1 MYSYLG
7 RKLRAPFKDIDIQG
21 TIRRYA
27 SKIPDINFVKGH
39 LDRHPELPRYGASGY
54 TEDGSIRISCIG
66 EDSSVSMA
74 AGALMVSCMVTDGA
88 HVTLG
93 PGAVVIGCVFR
104 RGDISVASN
113 AVMVC
118 CELCPRLIG
127 QDKVRFCIPD
137 DALLMRTTLGST
149 PDGELTLGRGCILFG
164 VRIAMYDEACI
175 SIGAGTLI
183 AEASWTMFAK
193 TRLSIGNNCTI
204 AWRGTYPQTYAAK
217 LRRIVQELLSV
228 DVNWVPSPNGA
239 AGSVDIQ
246 LAGIQ
251 DIAGSLEIGDDCVL
265 SVGNL
270 SVHDEASVKIGV
282 GSKVIATS
290 CNFSKGSV
298 ICLGKGATMTGYC
311 IQVDKSRFSKV
322 RKKHTPHES
331 VDVKDGAVLFLNA
344 DDASRIVDV
353 VVQSVEDNTWP

>member
-7 RKLRAPFKDIDIQG
+7 RKLRAPFKDIDIRG

-27 SKIPDINFVKGH
+27 SKVPDINFVKGH
-39 LDRHPELPRYGASGY
+39 LDRHPEPPLYGASGY
-54 TEDGSIRISCIG
+54 TEEGRIRNCCIG

-74 AGALMVSCMVTDGA
+74 AGAIMVSCVVTNGA

-93 PGAVVIGCVFR
+93 PGAVVVGCVFSQSN
-104 RGDISVASN
+104 ISVASN
-113 AVMVC
+113 AIMVC
-118 CELCPRLIG
+118 CDLCLRMTE
-127 QDKVRFCIPD
+127 DKVRFCIPD
-137 DALLMRTTLGST
+137 DALLMRTTLVQT

-164 VRIAMYDEACI
+164 VRIAVYGEACI

-183 AEASWTMFAK
+183 AEASWSMSAK
-193 TRLSIGNNCTI
+193 TRLSIGDNCTI
-204 AWRGTYPQTYAAK
+204 AWRSTYPQMYAAK
-217 LRRIVQELLSV
+217 LRRSVQEILSV
-228 DVNWVPSPNGA
+228 EGSWVPSPNGA
-239 AGSVDIQ
+239 SGIVDTQ

-251 DIAGSLEIGDDCVL
+251 SIASSLEIGDDCAF

-270 SVHDEASVKIGV
+270 SVKDEASVKIGA
-282 GSKVIATS
+282 GSKVIAAS

-298 ICLGKGATMTGYC
+298 TCLGKGATMTGYC

-322 RKKHTPHES
+322 RKKHTPHAS

-353 VVQSVEDNTWP
+353 VVQSVEDSKWP